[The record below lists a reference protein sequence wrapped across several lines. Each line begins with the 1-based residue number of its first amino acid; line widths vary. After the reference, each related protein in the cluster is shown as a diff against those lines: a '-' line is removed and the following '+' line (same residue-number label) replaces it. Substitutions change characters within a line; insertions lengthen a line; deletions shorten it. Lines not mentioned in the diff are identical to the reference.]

1 MSDSDYKHEQEY
13 ILVDKI
19 VPNDWNANE
28 QDNKSF
34 DLLVEDIAETGFID
48 SVTVVPLEDGNYRLI
63 GGEHRWRAAKALGEA
78 EIPALI
84 LRGDKWK
91 HEDLQKF
98 TTVKMNIIK
107 GKLNPQKFAA
117 LYNEMAEKYGTDQLK
132 KLFGFTNEAALQKV
146 LKGVVAGAKKSL
158 PKEMHKDLE
167 ERSKNAKTAEDIG
180 VIVQE
185 LFAEYGDTMNQSYM
199 ILSHGGQEHVYV
211 RMNDDLRK
219 AIDKVMIYCD
229 YTRSDINNV
238 LSEIVREGVGQKAE
252 KLAVVADEDDNED
265 EENPYE

>member
-13 ILVDKI
+13 IPVDKI
-19 VPNDWNANE
+19 VPNEWNANE
-28 QDNKSF
+28 QDDKNF
-34 DLLVEDIAETGFID
+34 GLLVEDIAETGFID
-48 SVTVVPLEDGNYRLI
+48 SVTVVPMEDGTYRLI
-63 GGEHRWRAAKALGEA
+63 GGEHRWRAARALGEL

-117 LYNEMAEKYGTDQLK
+117 LYNEMAEKYGTEQLQ
-132 KLFGFTNEAALQKV
+132 KLFGFTSKSALQKV
-146 LKGVVAGAKKSL
+146 LKGVVSGAKKSL
-158 PKEMHKDLE
+158 PKEMHKELE
-167 ERSKNAKTAEDIG
+167 ERAKNAKTAEDLG

-199 ILSHGGQEHVYV
+199 ILSHGGQEHLYI
-211 RMNDDLRK
+211 RMDDDLRK
-219 AIDKVMIYCD
+219 AMDKVMIYCD
-229 YTRSDINNV
+229 YTKTDINSI
-238 LSEIVREGVGQKAE
+238 LSEIVREGVGAKAE
-252 KLAVVADEDDNED
+252 ELEVEPVEKESP